1 MFFGREKPH
10 EKSVREVTTFHP
22 TFLKEDRSYLR
33 QVHRVLSGAENTIYM
48 IYPWIGLGEELV
60 IPFENAVS
68 NNPDLKLCLI
78 TRLLKVDVFRHL
90 HQLEDVEQW
99 KRIFK
104 GNMSVKYNN
113 NVHAKMII
121 VDNESLLV
129 GSSNLTGTGLG
140 SPRSYEGVPQIET
153 NIYTTCADT
162 VEDASKFFTKVW
174 NHESSKPYSNT
185 SKYVLSCKA
194 HNLAGI
200 FQHHTKDFKKLL
212 KTEDLNLNADGTAT
226 FRGDLAF
233 IDKNEAYILG
243 TKRRDIAVRFKGS
256 TTFLDSAELFERV
269 EVSGEMRC
277 KNEMDFTLKDKKVR
291 NKNVL
296 RKDKKST
303 EDKKPLRNKRIEIKD
318 LETGL
323 FNLTVSGRVSS
334 SSDPIE
340 LKGSDGRDG
349 RFLRLVVVED
359 GTGSVTLE
367 LWNNMARNT
376 KIKKGSQIEINNGFT
391 KTFKDELRL
400 AIRKDGKIKVLNK
413 N

>member
-1 MFFGREKPH
+1 MFFRREKPH

-33 QVHRVLSGAENTIYM
+33 QVHKVLSGAQSTIYM

-113 NVHAKMII
+113 NVHAKMIL

-162 VEDASKFFTKVW
+162 VKDAGKFFTRVW

-185 SKYVLSCKA
+185 SKYVLHVKPTT
-194 HNLAGI
+194 LQGY
-200 FQHHTKDFKKLL
+200 F
-212 KTEDLNLNADGTAT
+212 
-226 FRGDLAF
+226 
-233 IDKNEAYILG
+233 
-243 TKRRDIAVRFKGS
+243 S
-256 TTFLDSAELFERV
+256 TTPKTSKNFL
-269 EVSGEMRC
+269 
-277 KNEMDFTLKDKKVR
+277 KLK
-291 NKNVL
+291 
-296 RKDKKST
+296 
-303 EDKKPLRNKRIEIKD
+303 I
-318 LETGL
+318 
-323 FNLTVSGRVSS
+323 
-334 SSDPIE
+334 
-340 LKGSDGRDG
+340 
-349 RFLRLVVVED
+349 
-359 GTGSVTLE
+359 
-367 LWNNMARNT
+367 
-376 KIKKGSQIEINNGFT
+376 
-391 KTFKDELRL
+391 
-400 AIRKDGKIKVLNK
+400 
-413 N
+413 